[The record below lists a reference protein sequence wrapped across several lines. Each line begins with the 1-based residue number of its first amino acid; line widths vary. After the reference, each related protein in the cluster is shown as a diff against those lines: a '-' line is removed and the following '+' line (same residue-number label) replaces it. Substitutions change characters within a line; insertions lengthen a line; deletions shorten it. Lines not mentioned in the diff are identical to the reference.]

1 MQQQKLRIENSKRK
15 TLEFL
20 TFALLVFSSNLPYAV
35 SALVSAKARAAVG
48 DTWHLGKD
56 QDWKPVSAE
65 GNGKF
70 LLAVAETKKL
80 VNTGQTK
87 AARKAFDKL
96 KKDFPEIAGPDLDLF
111 IQAEIAFC
119 EGNFTKA
126 VRSHDKLLTEYP
138 QSELRAAAL
147 DRQFAIAKE
156 FLAGRKRR
164 VLRIFKIKGYAEGIR
179 IMERITDRVGID
191 TPMGLKAAIAV
202 AENYEKR
209 GKFNE
214 EFLKWWEIS
223 SRWDTGQIGKDALFG
238 MARCKHAVYNKHP
251 EHKRSRYDA
260 SNLITA
266 RSYYEKF
273 QLLYPKDAEEIGI
286 DRILKEIDEQLAN
299 KQFAISQ
306 YYQRTAN
313 RQAANLYYNM
323 VKDNWPDSKAAKIA
337 EEMLTK
343 NLRSEETKK

>member
-1 MQQQKLRIENSKRK
+1 MLEYRMQQQKLIIENSKRK

-35 SALVSAKARAAVG
+35 SAE
-48 DTWHLGKD
+48 DTWRLGED
-56 QDWKPVSAE
+56 QDWKPVSADAK
-65 GNGKF
+65 GKF

-96 KKDFPEIAGPDLDLF
+96 KTDFPEIVAPDLDLF
-111 IQAEIAFC
+111 IEAELSFC
-119 EGNFTKA
+119 KGKFTTA
-126 VRSHDKLLTEYP
+126 ARTHNKLLTEYP
-138 QSELRAAAL
+138 QSQLRQAAL
-147 DRQFAIAKE
+147 DRQFAIATA
-156 FLAGRKRR
+156 FLAGRKRK
-164 VLRIFKIKGYAEGIR
+164 VLRIFKIRGYAEGIR
-179 IMERITDRVGID
+179 VMERITDRVGLG
-191 TPMGLKAAIAV
+191 TPMGIKAAIAV
-202 AENYEKR
+202 AENYEQR

-214 EFLKWWEIS
+214 AFLKWWEIS
-223 SRWDTGQIGKDALFG
+223 SQWETGQLGADALLG
-238 MARCKHAVYNKHP
+238 MARCKHAVYNNHP
-251 EHKRSRYDA
+251 EHKRSQYDA
-260 SNLITA
+260 SSLSTA
-266 RSYYEKF
+266 KSYYEKF

-286 DRILKEIDEQLAN
+286 DQILNQINEQLAY

-323 VKDNWPDSKAAKIA
+323 VINNRPDSNMAKIA

-343 NLRSEETKK
+343 NLDMEETEK

>member
-1 MQQQKLRIENSKRK
+1 MLEFRIQQQKLRIENSKRK
-15 TLEFL
+15 PLEFL

-35 SALVSAKARAAVG
+35 SA

-56 QDWKPVSAE
+56 QDWKSVSAE

-80 VNTGQTK
+80 VNTGQTR

-96 KKDFPEIAGPDLDLF
+96 KKDFPEITGPDLDLF
-111 IQAEIAFC
+111 IQAELAFC

-126 VRSHDKLLTEYP
+126 VRSHDRLLTEYP

-147 DRQFAIAKE
+147 ERQLAIAKE
-156 FLAGRKRR
+156 YLAGRKRR
-164 VLRIFKIKGYAEGIR
+164 VLGIFKIKGYAEGIR

-223 SRWDTGQIGKDALFG
+223 SRWDTGQIGKDALLG

-260 SNLITA
+260 SSLSTA

-323 VKDNWPDSKAAKIA
+323 VKDNWPESKVAKIA
-337 EEMLTK
+337 EEMLNK